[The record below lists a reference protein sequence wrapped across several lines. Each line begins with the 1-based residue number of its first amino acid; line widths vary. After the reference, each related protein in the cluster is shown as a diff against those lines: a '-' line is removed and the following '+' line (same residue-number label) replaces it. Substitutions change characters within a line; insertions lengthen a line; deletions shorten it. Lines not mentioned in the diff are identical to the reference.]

1 MTFKFYISNN
11 NFLYFYKNFIINL
24 FTLLNIQ
31 YDFVDNYDI
40 DVDFIIS
47 SKNDIYKSNKSLY
60 NKLIK
65 NITIINNIE
74 NNFQLMNKDLLM
86 NNNYSPYTFII
97 DFNHLSYNKDLMK
110 KYINKYNYNKY
121 FGNTYWILKNT
132 RSGRGIG
139 TVYVTTNEL
148 YNLDTNQRFIDELSN
163 FKYDKNSY
171 IIQKYLEKPIIY
183 DNKKYDIRAHI
194 LLLTESHYDKI
205 IYKFYLYN
213 DFIVRLTSIK
223 FDLNNT
229 DKKSHLTNMAVQNQ
243 LNTFK
248 LDDFVNNDIYNKIYN
263 NIYNQVKEFISSSK
277 FITILNKINKY
288 PYCYDIFGLDI
299 LLDEDY
305 NTYLIDFNTM
315 PSLKSNI
322 FFSDILFPFENYY
335 RDKNNMNMIECILFK
350 LIKIYNKYKQFIT
363 DKNIDKYNKYKK
375 IYNFKKY
382 FKFITKLNNNV

>member
-1 MTFKFYISNN
+1 MIIKLYISNN

-47 SKNDIYKSNKSLY
+47 SKNDIYLTNKILY

-65 NITIINNIE
+65 NITIMNNIE
-74 NNFQLMNKDLLM
+74 NNFQLMNKDLLI
-86 NNNYSPYTFII
+86 NTDFSPYTFII
-97 DFNHLSYNKDLMK
+97 DFNHLSYDKNLMK
-110 KYINKYNYNKY
+110 KYINLYKYNKF
-121 FGNTYWILKNT
+121 FGDKYWILKNT

-139 TVYVTTNEL
+139 TVFVTTDEL
-148 YNLDTNQRFIDELSN
+148 YNLNTNQRFIDELSN

-183 DNKKYDIRAHI
+183 DNKKYDIRVHI
-194 LLLTESHYDKI
+194 LLLTKFHNNKI

-213 DFIVRLTSIK
+213 DLIVRLTSIN

-229 DKKSHLTNMAVQNQ
+229 DKRSHLTNMAVQNQ

-248 LDDFVNNDIYNKIYN
+248 LHDFVDNEIYDKIYN
-263 NIYNQVKEFISSSK
+263 NIYKQVKEFLSSTK
-277 FITILNKINKY
+277 FTSILNKINKY

-305 NTYLIDFNTM
+305 NTYLIDYNTM

-322 FFSDILFPFENYY
+322 FLSDVLFPFENNY
-335 RDKNNMNMIECILFK
+335 RNIDNMNMIECILFK
-350 LIKIYNKYKQFIT
+350 IIKIYNKYKNFIT
-363 DKNIDKYNKYKK
+363 KNNIDRYNKYKK

-382 FKFITKLNNNV
+382 FKFVTKFNNNV